1 MKYTINV
8 KTKVTTDP
16 PNNQTNPSI
25 TLLFIT
31 LPPYFLSRD
40 DLNNLSINLNHLNY
54 SLTQFINY
62 FILFL
67 LLAFL
72 FLLDLCT
79 VYTSCLNVSFF
90 NASPVRNLLILSPP
104 LVIIFLLYVKL
115 LQNLLRSFLLFL

>member
-8 KTKVTTDP
+8 KAKVTTDP
-16 PNNQTNPSI
+16 PNNSNKPSI
-25 TLLFIT
+25 TFLFII
-31 LPPYFLSRD
+31 LPPYILSRD
-40 DLNNLSINLNHLNY
+40 DLSNLSINLNHLNY

-79 VYTSCLNVSFF
+79 VYISCLNVSL
-90 NASPVRNLLILSPP
+90 ASSCLFILSPP
-104 LVIIFLLYVKL
+104 LPFFY
-115 LQNLLRSFLLFL
+115 SM